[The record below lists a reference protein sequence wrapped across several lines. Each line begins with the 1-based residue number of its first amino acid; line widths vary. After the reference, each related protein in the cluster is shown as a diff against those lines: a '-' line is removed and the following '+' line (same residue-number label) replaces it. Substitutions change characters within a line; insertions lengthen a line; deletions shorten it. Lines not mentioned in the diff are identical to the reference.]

1 MQHVWMEICHVN
13 ENYDLLSCWCSLR
26 NVSLEIISK
35 NRIEAIIVTSAKE
48 VIFHDC
54 LFVTLSVC

>member
-13 ENYDLLSCWCSLR
+13 ENYDLPSCWCSLR

-35 NRIEAIIVTSAKE
+35 NSIEAIIVTSAKE
-48 VIFHDC
+48 VIF
-54 LFVTLSVC
+54 S